1 MSAEI
6 HWRRYTPA
14 DEHAVLALKLEQDKL
29 LGQPMDLGD
38 LTKHPVLIAEVG
50 EIAGSIIGVHT
61 LEAIPEY
68 CMFSRDPR
76 FTEAAIRRAPIV
88 CDVLRENGFRF
99 TKCFVPEWIDRDTE
113 TISAALESVSYP
125 IGNEVRHFKPLN
137 GLRHMVLDLR
147 QPEKKES

>member
-6 HWRRYTPA
+6 LWRRYTPA
-14 DEHAVLALKLEQDKL
+14 DEPAVLALKLEQDKL
-29 LGQPMDLGD
+29 LGQPMDLTD

-50 EIAGSIIGVHT
+50 EINGKIIGVHT

-68 CMFSRDPR
+68 CVFSRDPR
-76 FTEAAIRRAPIV
+76 FTAAAIERAGVV
-88 CDVLRENGFRF
+88 CDVLREHGFRF

-113 TISAALESVSYP
+113 TITAALEQVNFRP
-125 IGNEVRHFKPLN
+125 QK

-147 QPEKKES
+147 PPKKES